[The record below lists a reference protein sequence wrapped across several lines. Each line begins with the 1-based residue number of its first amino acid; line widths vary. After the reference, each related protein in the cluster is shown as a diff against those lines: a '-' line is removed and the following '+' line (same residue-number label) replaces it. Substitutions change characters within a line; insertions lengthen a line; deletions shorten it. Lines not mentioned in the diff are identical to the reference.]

1 MALSLSRHRA
11 GSDTMLDWGLRMTYY
26 YHGVE
31 IFYSCI
37 LFGNWQN
44 FEVKKF
50 QIPKST
56 IVNGHLASYFS
67 IQMTVHFSIKAVDLT
82 ATNKRY

>member
-11 GSDTMLDWGLRMTYY
+11 GSDTMLDSGLRMTYY
-26 YHGVE
+26 YHGVD
-31 IFYSCI
+31 ISYSCI
-37 LFGNWQN
+37 LFNWPN

-50 QIPKST
+50 QIQKST
-56 IVNGHLASYFS
+56 IGNYLLPSYFS

-82 ATNKRY
+82 TTNKRH